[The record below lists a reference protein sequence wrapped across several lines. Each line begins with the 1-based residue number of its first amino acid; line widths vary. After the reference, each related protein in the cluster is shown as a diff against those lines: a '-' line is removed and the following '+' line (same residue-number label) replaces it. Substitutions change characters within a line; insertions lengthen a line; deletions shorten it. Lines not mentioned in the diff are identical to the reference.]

1 MRKLSQEPKI
11 TLGPHPAYLPYQD
24 GAPNGGF
31 MTLIHDRI
39 VAEPVKIV
47 ENHGSDRHHL
57 MDILRDI
64 QKKFGCVDKVACG
77 VVAKVLGIHKVE
89 VEGVVSFYHFLTREQ
104 KGSTTVWLSKG
115 AVPSISGVI
124 DIASEFEIL
133 TGSKFGVSP
142 GNSGI
147 GLEWTSCIGM
157 NDQEPA
163 CLIDDVVFTKL
174 TPGKVAKIV
183 AHLKKG
189 GHPRE
194 LVTSLG
200 DGNNSSLIIRSMV
213 KNNLRHPG
221 DVIFAERE
229 IGPAIRK
236 AVAMEPGDVI
246 AEVKNSNLRGRGGA
260 GFPTGLKWEF
270 TRKCERTPRYVVCN
284 ADEGEPGTFKDRVIL
299 TERPEL
305 VFEGMVICGYAIGAE
320 EGILYLRG
328 EYEYLRAH
336 LEVVL
341 MRMRDANLLG
351 NNIGGK
357 EGFDFE
363 IKIQVGAG
371 AYICGEETAL
381 IESAEGKRGEPR
393 DRPPFPVTDGYM
405 NQPTSVNNVETLAS
419 AARVIENGAVWFTS
433 IGTEKSSGTKVLSI
447 SGDVD
452 HPGVYEYPFGVTINE
467 LLETAGVKNV
477 MAVQVGGP
485 SGKCIG
491 PAMFDRKIAFEDLA
505 TGGSIIVIGVG
516 RDLLQIVHDFMEF
529 FIDESCGR
537 CTPCRVGN
545 VLLLNRLKKIM
556 NGRGTK
562 SDIDYMKSLGRV
574 ITQMSRCGMGLTS
587 SNPVITTLENFP
599 EVYEKLLNDEEFIP
613 EYDLEK
619 SIQLGREAA
628 NPR

>member
-1 MRKLSQEPKI
+1 MAVMSENIVTEACKSVNK
-11 TLGPHPAYLPYQD
+11 Y
-24 GAPNGGF
+24 GA
-31 MTLIHDRI
+31 DR
-39 VAEPVKIV
+39 
-47 ENHGSDRHHL
+47 SCL
-57 MDILRDI
+57 MNILREI
-64 QKKFGCVDKVACG
+64 QKRFGYVGTDACG
-77 VVAKVLGIHKVE
+77 AIAEAMGLHRVE

-115 AVPSISGVI
+115 AVPSINGVI
-124 DIASEFEIL
+124 DIANEFEVL
-133 TGSKFGVSP
+133 TGSKFGISP
-142 GNSGI
+142 GNKGI

-163 CLIDDVVFTKL
+163 CIIDGVVFTNL
-174 TPGKVAKIV
+174 TPEKVAEIV
-183 AHLKKG
+183 THLKQG

-200 DGNNSSLIIRSMV
+200 DGNNSSLIVRSMV
-213 KNNLRHPG
+213 NNNLHHPG
-221 DVIFAERE
+221 EVIFAERE
-229 IGPAIRK
+229 TGSAVRK
-236 AVAMEPGDVI
+236 VVTMDPDEVI
-246 AEVKNSNLRGRGGA
+246 KEVRRSNLRGRGGA

-299 TERPEL
+299 TECPEL
-305 VFEGMVICGYAIGAE
+305 VFEGMVVCGYAIGAS

-341 MRMRDANLLG
+341 LRMRDAYLLG
-351 NNIGGK
+351 KNIVGK
-357 EGFDFE
+357 KGFDFD
-363 IKIQVGAG
+363 IKIQLGAG

-393 DRPPFPVTDGYM
+393 DRPPFPVTDGYK

-419 AARVIENGAVWFTS
+419 AARVIENGAEWFTS

-452 HPGVYEYPFGVTINE
+452 HPGVYEFPFGVTINK
-467 LLETAGVKNV
+467 LLETAGAMNA

-485 SGKCIG
+485 SGKCIN
-491 PAMFDRKIAFEDLA
+491 PAMFDRRIAFEDLA
-505 TGGSIIVIGVG
+505 TGGSIIVIGEG
-516 RDLLQIVHDFMEF
+516 RDMLQVVNDFMEF
-529 FIDESCGR
+529 FVDESCGR

-545 VLLLNRLKKIM
+545 VLLLHRLQKIM
-556 NGRGTK
+556 NHRGTK
-562 SDIDYMKSLGRV
+562 SDIGFMKSLGKV

-587 SNPVITTLENFP
+587 SNPVISTLENFP
-599 EVYEKLLNDEEFIP
+599 EIYERLLNKDEFIP
-613 EYDLEK
+613 EPDLER
-619 SIQLGREAA
+619 SIRLGREAA
-628 NPR
+628 GIR